1 MSNTRFIAALLGG
14 TIISGFWGYGALA
27 ADVAGGKTDLP
38 AVSAINGKLEAGGG
52 YADLDGVDGDG
63 VWYGAGSISVPLG
76 FSFGAQ
82 ADFSVGNAFDETAVG
97 GALHLFTRDPN
108 SHLFGLIGG
117 YSDVGNGNLAFVGG
131 EAEFYLDNISIET
144 AAGYL
149 NADPDGGPSKDRFFA
164 FGDLAFYAT
173 DNFRLSVGGSSVANF
188 ESANV
193 QAEYLLDSMPVSF
206 KLRGTIGEDGYA
218 AATAGV
224 SFYFGGDDSTKS
236 LIRRHRE
243 DDPRNRSLDIF
254 GSGAASFGNNNGTP
268 VVDPECTPPEVYDP
282 ESDSCVFPLG

>member
-1 MSNTRFIAALLGG
+1 MSNVRFIAALLGG

-38 AVSAINGKLEAGGG
+38 AVSAVNGKLEAGGG
-52 YADLDGVDGDG
+52 YADLDGVNGDG

-82 ADFSVGNAFDETAVG
+82 ADFSVGNAFDETGVG

-117 YSDVGNGNLAFVGG
+117 YSDVGNGHLAFVGG
-131 EAEFYLDNISIET
+131 EAEWYLDNISIET

-149 NADPDGGPSKDRFFA
+149 NANPDSGSSKDRFFA
-164 FGDLAFYAT
+164 FGDLAMYAT
-173 DNFRLSVGGSSVANF
+173 DNFRLSVGASSVAQF

-206 KLRGTIGEDGYA
+206 KLRGTIGEDGYV

-224 SFYFGGDDSTKS
+224 SFYFGGDDANKS

-254 GSGAASFGNNNGTP
+254 GTGAGAAALGLGPKCSPAQLN
-268 VVDPECTPPEVYDP
+268 DP
-282 ESDSCVFPLG
+282 ESACYVYNPG